1 MKPLFDYFFLMLTT
15 GYNNYRHNVY
25 TWVFFSIDSIAKF
38 SLVKLLIT
46 SMFQLVLE
54 NFFHLMQL
62 LQALLS
68 KPSKQM
74 SQMQIAPRANGGLI
88 K

>member
-1 MKPLFDYFFLMLTT
+1 MYFQPSMILTIP
-15 GYNNYRHNVY
+15 
-25 TWVFFSIDSIAKF
+25 FSIDSIAKF

-46 SMFQLVLE
+46 SIFQLVLE